1 MTTKE
6 MTKMF
11 ANTSINEKDMEVLE
25 QKLEAA
31 ANFERT
37 HKGIR
42 KFPRNAL

>member
-11 ANTSINEKDMEVLE
+11 ANTNITEKDMEVLE

-31 ANFERT
+31 ENFERS

-42 KFPRNAL
+42 KFPRHAL